1 MLTNRYIIYWYT
13 HSRDVYRHRFIAL
26 RACIFFHPETWIWLN
41 MLCVTLANRFR
52 DVYFCLTIFK
62 TSENIFEW
70 RKKKTECEGMH
81 WKCGHTSNPI
91 NDWLEC
97 DVLIIFLSF
106 QVVLVFI
113 LSIASLIIYFV
124 DASNKYVEM
133 CVRFS
138 ENITQQIDLAF
149 NIFFMVYFFIRVS
162 TANAVLCICVSVWK
176 EAKLNWFVV
185 LTLFLSPS
193 RLSVHVHRRCRCR
206 ALFSDAVLYLA
217 LSCSS

>member
-1 MLTNRYIIYWYT
+1 
-13 HSRDVYRHRFIAL
+13 
-26 RACIFFHPETWIWLN
+26 
-41 MLCVTLANRFR
+41 
-52 DVYFCLTIFK
+52 
-62 TSENIFEW
+62 
-70 RKKKTECEGMH
+70 MH

-162 TANAVLCICVSVWK
+162 TANAVHCICVSVWK

-185 LTLFLSPS
+185 LTLFLSLPS
-193 RLSVHVHRRCRCR
+193 FCSCASPLPLPCSVFWFC
-206 ALFSDAVLYLA
+206 ALFGVVMQFIAASDKLWFMLEMYSFVDYFTIPPSFVSIYLQRTWIGK
-217 LSCSS
+217 LPQ